1 MKRLKFAKDL
11 NIRNHFSWT
20 PGKKKPMRDRQ
31 LSVRDKSKLF
41 KALNRLK
48 RINGGFSL
56 KFDDQKTS
64 GEF

>member
-20 PGKKKPMRDRQ
+20 PEKKKPMRDSQ

-41 KALNRLK
+41 KALNK